1 MYFKN
6 KSYNMT
12 KASGMLL
19 LLCSFC
25 KIYAQLYIGK
35 SCDLYIKDS
44 IIISLLERKD
54 SLVSLY
60 IKANTK
66 VHNLQQ
72 MSNIKIVVLS
82 SSYLPKTQQSSFSNT
97 IKKAKD
103 KKEQKRVLKLIS
115 EQKISRA
122 ENGKS
127 TIIFY
132 GKSEDIAII
141 ITNTLKEK
149 QGILHRKHK
158 IFILYEKQF
167 CPEQSLK
174 TDVYER
180 AFLAGLQIRSPPSFK
195 IIL

>member
-1 MYFKN
+1 
-6 KSYNMT
+6 MT

-25 KIYAQLYIGK
+25 KMYAQLYIGK
-35 SCDLYIKDS
+35 SCDLNIKDN
-44 IIISLLERKD
+44 IIISLIERKD

-60 IKANTK
+60 IKADTK

-82 SSYLPKTQQSSFSNT
+82 SYLSKPLQSSCSDT
-97 IKKAKD
+97 IKKAK
-103 KKEQKRVLKLIS
+103 KKQEEKRVLKLIS

-141 ITNTLKEK
+141 ITNTFKEK

-174 TDVYER
+174 TDMYER
-180 AFLAGLQIRSPPSFK
+180 AFLAGLQIRPPPSFK
-195 IIL
+195 FIL

>member
-1 MYFKN
+1 MFFWWYLCRIFYRVDKVSVAYGISLFKLKIRSILQLNSNEVKMYFKN

-82 SSYLPKTQQSSFSNT
+82 SSYLPKTQKMSYSNT
-97 IKKAKD
+97 IQKAKQ
-103 KKEQKRVLKLIS
+103 KPEEKRVLKLI
-115 EQKISRA
+115 
-122 ENGKS
+122 
-127 TIIFY
+127 
-132 GKSEDIAII
+132 
-141 ITNTLKEK
+141 
-149 QGILHRKHK
+149 
-158 IFILYEKQF
+158 
-167 CPEQSLK
+167 C
-174 TDVYER
+174 
-180 AFLAGLQIRSPPSFK
+180 
-195 IIL
+195 